1 MTLKNFLKWFEY
13 SGVWVGFVLNPFHWE
28 PDIKVITDKAEFGL
42 VYFEL
47 NLGLV
52 WLRVVIDD
60 GRW

>member
-28 PDIKVITDKAEFGL
+28 PDIKVITDKTEFGL

-52 WLRVVIDD
+52 WMRLVIDD